1 MNEKT
6 DDSDK
11 VPEFFLEKDGIT
23 EKPEFSENLVRT
35 DNKLEKKESPK
46 KTTGFDMKFKVT
58 IILIAVIGFT
68 ASAYVFSSEPFGE
81 LTDSVSI
88 SMIDKSQYIDNI
100 DECLQKQTIGDIT
113 LNSFTQKWAFDFKE
127 KITKAETNQEL
138 ERIMN
143 EFYTIVSHCKP

>member
-1 MNEKT
+1 
-6 DDSDK
+6 
-11 VPEFFLEKDGIT
+11 
-23 EKPEFSENLVRT
+23 
-35 DNKLEKKESPK
+35 
-46 KTTGFDMKFKVT
+46 MKFKVT

-100 DECLQKQTIGDIT
+100 DECIQKQTVGDIT

-127 KITKAETNQEL
+127 KITKAETSQEL
-138 ERIMN
+138 EVLMN

>member
-35 DNKLEKKESPK
+35 PNKPEKKESPK
-46 KTTGFDMKFKVT
+46 KTTGLDMKFKVT
-58 IILIAVIGFT
+58 MILIAVIGFT
-68 ASAYVFSSEPFGE
+68 ASAYVFSSEPMGD
-81 LTDSVSI
+81 LTDAINVSI
-88 SMIDKSQYIDNI
+88 VDKSQFIAQI
-100 DECLQKQTIGDIT
+100 DECVQNQTIGDIT
-113 LNSFTQKWAFDFKE
+113 LNSFTQKWALDFKE
-127 KITKAETNQEL
+127 KIEKAETNDEL
-138 ERIMN
+138 ESIMS

>member
-11 VPEFFLEKDGIT
+11 IPEFFLEKDGIMK
-23 EKPEFSENLVRT
+23 KPESSENLVRT
-35 DNKLEKKESPK
+35 DNKPEKKGTPK

-58 IILIAVIGFT
+58 IIAIAVIGFT
-68 ASAYVFSSEPFGE
+68 ASAYIFSSEPMSN
-81 LTDSVSI
+81 LADTINISV
-88 SMIDKSQYIDNI
+88 MDKSQFVDQIDQ
-100 DECLQKQTIGDIT
+100 CLEKQTIGDIT

-127 KITKAETNQEL
+127 KISKAETNQEL
-138 ERIMN
+138 ESLMN

>member
-11 VPEFFLEKDGIT
+11 IPEFFLEKDGIMK
-23 EKPEFSENLVRT
+23 KPESSENLVRT
-35 DNKLEKKESPK
+35 DNKPEKKGTPK

-58 IILIAVIGFT
+58 IIAIAVIGFT
-68 ASAYVFSSEPFGE
+68 ASAYVFSSEPMGD
-81 LTDSVSI
+81 LTNTINI
-88 SMIDKSQYIDNI
+88 SMIDKSQFIDQI
-100 DECLQKQTIGDIT
+100 DQCLEKQTIGDIT

-127 KITKAETNQEL
+127 KISKAETNQEL
-138 ERIMN
+138 ERLMN

>member
-35 DNKLEKKESPK
+35 DNKPEKNESPK

-68 ASAYVFSSEPFGE
+68 ASAYVFSSEPFGG

-127 KITKAETNQEL
+127 KITKAETSEEL
-138 ERIMN
+138 EVLIN

>member
-1 MNEKT
+1 MNKKT

-11 VPEFFLEKDGIT
+11 IPEFFLEKDSVT
-23 EKPEFSENLVRT
+23 KKPESSENLVRT
-35 DNKLEKKESPK
+35 NTNLEKKESLK
-46 KTTGFDMKFKVT
+46 KTTGFDIRFKVT
-58 IILIAVIGFT
+58 IIAIAVIGFT

-88 SMIDKSQYIDNI
+88 SMIDKSQFIDQV
-100 DECLQKQTIGDIT
+100 DQCLEEQTVGDIT

-127 KITKAETNQEL
+127 KITKAETSQEL
-138 ERIMN
+138 EVLMN

>member
-11 VPEFFLEKDGIT
+11 IPEFFLEKDGIT
-23 EKPEFSENLVRT
+23 KKPEFNENLVRT
-35 DNKLEKKESPK
+35 ANKPERKKSTK
-46 KTTGFDMKFKVT
+46 KTTGFDMKFKIT

-68 ASAYVFSSEPFGE
+68 ASAYVFSSEPMGD
-81 LTDSVSI
+81 LTDTINASI
-88 SMIDKSQYIDNI
+88 IDKSQFIDQI
-100 DECLQKQTIGDIT
+100 DDCMQNQTVGDVT

-127 KITKAETNQEL
+127 KISKAETNQEL
-138 ERIMN
+138 ESIMN